1 MILNF
6 ATYIWIN
13 DPVDLIQIAV
23 IKTQYTVFLKN
34 DSIHTALSII
44 KKRQTQQTHQQHQ

>member
-23 IKTQYTVFLKN
+23 IKTQYTEPFAEINFFMNFTEK
-34 DSIHTALSII
+34 S
-44 KKRQTQQTHQQHQ
+44 R